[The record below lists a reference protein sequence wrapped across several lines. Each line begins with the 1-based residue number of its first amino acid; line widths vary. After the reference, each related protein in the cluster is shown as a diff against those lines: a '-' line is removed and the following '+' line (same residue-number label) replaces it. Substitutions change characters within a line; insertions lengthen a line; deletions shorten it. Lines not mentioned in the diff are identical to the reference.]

1 MTDKASPAT
10 AKSRKGG
17 GMKLIIIGVAALLVL
32 GGGGFFAY
40 TMLAHKPEKKASKG
54 KADDEKAK
62 KGHGDEEEAAEEESH
77 GEDGESGEEGGG
89 EGGEIQVED
98 EPEMGVL
105 GLEPFLVNLAD
116 ADATRFL
123 RCTIKLVIDS
133 KEHQKV
139 ITENEAVLVKIRNDY
154 IDMMSSK
161 FGPDLVKPEGKLQ
174 LRKELLDRTKK
185 IVGKPWVVDLL
196 FTDFVVQL

>member
-62 KGHGDEEEAAEEESH
+62 KGHGDEEAAEEESH
-77 GEDGESGEEGGG
+77 GEDEESGEEGAG
-89 EGGEIQVED
+89 EAEGIQVED

-133 KEHQKV
+133 KEHLKV

-161 FGPDLVKPEGKLQ
+161 FGPDLVKPEGKQQ

-185 IVGKPWVVDLL
+185 IVGKQWVVDLL